1 MPHKQRFSNQRG
13 VIKLTATLKCV
24 VDTTYQSQILRPV
37 ACKRFW
43 METER
48 KGGGGV
54 ISKAL

>member
-13 VIKLTATLKCV
+13 VTKLTATLKCV

-48 KGGGGV
+48 KGGV